1 MNKTTRENLQVLD
14 KLVIIDIFVEIERK
28 KLEEYQSWGFSGRKW
43 NEREIMMKI
52 LALHGFVLRSQSV
65 KLIEFKNPNLH
76 SFILVLIALSL
87 SLSLC
92 FFCRGFIFLLVSPF
106 SRGFFVFRGTTFK

>member
-87 SLSLC
+87 SLSV
-92 FFCRGFIFLLVSPF
+92 FLLPRFYFPVSF
-106 SRGFFVFRGTTFK
+106 SVLAWFLRLSWHNF

>member
-52 LALHGFVLRSQSV
+52 LALHGFVLRTQSV

-76 SFILVLIALSL
+76 SLILVLIALSL
-87 SLSLC
+87 SLSLSLC
-92 FFCRGFIFLLVSPF
+92 VSFAAVLF
-106 SRGFFVFRGTTFK
+106 SC